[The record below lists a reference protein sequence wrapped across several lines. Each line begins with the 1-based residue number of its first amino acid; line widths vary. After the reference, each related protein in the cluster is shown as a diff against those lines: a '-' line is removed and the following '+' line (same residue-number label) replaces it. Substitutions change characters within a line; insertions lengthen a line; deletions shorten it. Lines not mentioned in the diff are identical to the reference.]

1 MRKQN
6 EGRITNDERMT
17 NDQCQSTK
25 EPVAGANGQGHF
37 RHSTLDLLSSLS
49 LRHSSFFCGSRPRR
63 SGPVR
68 VCHLG
73 KFYPPA
79 LGGIETHVAAL
90 ARSQAELGAKVRV
103 LCVHHLDRH
112 GRDVTWDRFAQ
123 TETVEEWD
131 GPVRVIRMGRRACV
145 ARLDF
150 CLELP
155 SLLNRL
161 RRAEVD
167 LFHLHV
173 PNPTMLLALAAL
185 RPRVPLVVTYHSDVI
200 KQKVLQLAVQPFER
214 VVFHDAA
221 MILSTSPL
229 YPGGSATLQRYCGK
243 LGVLP
248 LGIDL
253 GPYLRPAAAALEH
266 GRRLRAEHSWPL
278 WLAVGRLVYYKGLH
292 NAIRALA
299 LVPGKLMI
307 VGQGPLEDDLRRLAE
322 EVGVAERVC
331 WRGRVSMEELVG
343 AYRAAT
349 AGWFPSNDR
358 SEGFGL
364 VQVEAMASGCPVLN
378 TSIPHS
384 GVSWVSRHE
393 ETGLTVRPNDPAGLA
408 AAANRLLHEPG
419 LRERLARN
427 AGARAR
433 LEFDQALMAARS
445 LKFYERVL
453 GDGSAYGVPK
463 HGTVSRM
470 EAVLPK

>member
-1 MRKQN
+1 LTGPHSRSFSQ
-6 EGRITNDERMT
+6 ER
-17 NDQCQSTK
+17 
-25 EPVAGANGQGHF
+25 
-37 RHSTLDLLSSLS
+37 RLW
-49 LRHSSFFCGSRPRR
+49 PRS

-131 GPVRVIRMGRRACV
+131 GPVRVTRMGRRACV

-150 CLELP
+150 CFELP
-155 SLLNRL
+155 SLLSRL

-214 VVFHDAA
+214 VVFHHAS
-221 MILSTSPL
+221 MILSDSPP
-229 YPGGSATLQRYCGK
+229 YAEGSATLQRYCGK

-253 GPYLRPAAAALEH
+253 GPFLRPVPAALEH
-266 GRRLRAEHSWPL
+266 ASRLKAEHGCPL

-299 LVPGKLMI
+299 LVPGRLMI
-307 VGQGPLEDDLRRLAE
+307 VGQGPLADDLRRLAA

-331 WRGRVSMEELVG
+331 WPGRAGTAELVG

-349 AGWFPSNDR
+349 ACWFPSNDR

-419 LRERLARN
+419 LRERLALN
-427 AGARAR
+427 ARERAR
-433 LEFDQALMAARS
+433 LEFDQALMARRS
-445 LKFYERVL
+445 LEIYGRVL
-453 GDGSAYGVPK
+453 ENGSSKGVHEQVKRPQ
-463 HGTVSRM
+463 M
-470 EAVLPK
+470 EAVLP